1 MIDRKEIKSIAKQ
14 KLKGKA
20 LKIGVPYVI
29 ATALLNAIYL
39 FIFGVD
45 PELTRASLIGQIIL
59 TVTSSLVG
67 FGAITGALRASEGK
81 EIPRWIDCMTWDLDK
96 FAKYMIFTLF
106 YVFAVN
112 VGLFILV
119 IPGIL
124 ISLIFMFGQYLIVL
138 KDYDVLEAFTGSKE
152 LTKGRLKEL
161 FVLNLSFLGWAILSS
176 VTFGIANIF
185 VRPYMD
191 VVFIEYIKRLESC
204 K

>member
-1 MIDRKEIKSIAKQ
+1 
-14 KLKGKA
+14 
-20 LKIGVPYVI
+20 
-29 ATALLNAIYL
+29 
-39 FIFGVD
+39 
-45 PELTRASLIGQIIL
+45 
-59 TVTSSLVG
+59 
-67 FGAITGALRASEGK
+67 
-81 EIPRWIDCMTWDLDK
+81 MTWDLDK

-124 ISLIFMFGQYLIVL
+124 ISLIFMLGQYLIVL